1 MASRK
6 TLNAKNL
13 EALGVARL
21 AGLLIEVSAGDAA
34 IKRRLRLELAG
45 PAEVGREIGKRLTS
59 IARARSFI
67 DWQKRKAFV
76 ADLETQRRAII
87 EQVAETDPAEAL
99 DLLWRFM
106 ALADS
111 VFDRSDDGSGT
122 IVGVFRAA
130 CDDLGNMA
138 SAANVDPKRLAEQAF
153 RALTENDYGQYDG
166 LIQALTP
173 ALGAAGLNHLK
184 QLCID
189 LSKEPLPKP
198 REEDREV
205 IGWGSSGPAYADDYA
220 ERRRDSTVQMALQEI
235 ADAQGDVD
243 AFIAQQS
250 AKTTEPVSESNAVKF
265 PWASP

>member
-99 DLLWRFM
+99 DLLWRSPTQSLIARM
-106 ALADS
+106 MEAERSSGSS
-111 VFDRSDDGSGT
+111 VRRATTSATWPRRQMWIRSGLPSRHSVRSPRT
-122 IVGVFRAA
+122 T
-130 CDDLGNMA
+130 MA
-138 SAANVDPKRLAEQAF
+138 SMTA
-153 RALTENDYGQYDG
+153 
-166 LIQALTP
+166 
-173 ALGAAGLNHLK
+173 
-184 QLCID
+184 
-189 LSKEPLPKP
+189 
-198 REEDREV
+198 
-205 IGWGSSGPAYADDYA
+205 
-220 ERRRDSTVQMALQEI
+220 
-235 ADAQGDVD
+235 
-243 AFIAQQS
+243 
-250 AKTTEPVSESNAVKF
+250 
-265 PWASP
+265 